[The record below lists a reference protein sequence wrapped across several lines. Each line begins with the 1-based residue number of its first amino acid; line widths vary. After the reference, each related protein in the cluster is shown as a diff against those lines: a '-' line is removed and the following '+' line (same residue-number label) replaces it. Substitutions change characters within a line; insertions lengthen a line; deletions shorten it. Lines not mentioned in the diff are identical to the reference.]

1 MTLREVLDPYLPL
14 LSIIVTLAVNYQM
27 FKRGANWYGIVGVN
41 LILLIISGLLG
52 INAFEFIPQLVAELM
67 DMLKLVWRETIG
79 SIFGRGGGNDE
90 TTTSI
95 NTINYLKW
103 WMMTL

>member
-14 LSIIVTLAVNYQM
+14 LTIIVTLAVNYQM

-52 INAFEFIPQLVAELM
+52 VNAYEFIPQLVNELM
-67 DMLKLVWRETIG
+67 DMIKLVWKETIG
-79 SIFGRGGGNDE
+79 SIFGRGDKNE
-90 TTTSI
+90 TTTTSI
-95 NTINYLKW
+95 NIINYIRW
-103 WMMTL
+103 WMI

>member
-14 LSIIVTLAVNYQM
+14 LTIIVTLAVNYQM

-52 INAFEFIPQLVAELM
+52 VKAYEFIPQLVNELM
-67 DMLKLVWRETIG
+67 DMIRLVWKETIG
-79 SIFGRGGGNDE
+79 SIFDRGEND

-95 NTINYLKW
+95 NIFNNIKLWKAI
-103 WMMTL
+103 L

>member
-14 LSIIVTLAVNYQM
+14 LTIIVTLAVNYQM

-52 INAFEFIPQLVAELM
+52 VKAYEFIPQLVNELM
-67 DMLKLVWRETIG
+67 DMIRLVWKETIG
-79 SIFGRGGGNDE
+79 SIFDRDYDKE
-90 TTTSI
+90 VTITSI
-95 NTINYLKW
+95 NLLRQMIL
-103 WMMTL
+103 